1 MSGWRLRDE
10 NDTEHYYNAT
20 VRLMAEVAEL
30 RDENKRLRAEVETWK
45 QRAETAW
52 AKGDEE
58 AETRIRLVAEN
69 KRLQGLLDRCVRA
82 RPPTRRL
89 VWRCSATI
97 LYGDSEPP
105 TLAADDQ

>member
-1 MSGWRLRDE
+1 MSELRDE
-10 NDTEHYYNAT
+10 NDAEHYYNAT
-20 VRLMAEVAEL
+20 VRLMAEVT
-30 RDENKRLRAEVETWK
+30 DLRAEVETWK

-105 TLAADDQ
+105 TLAGDDQ